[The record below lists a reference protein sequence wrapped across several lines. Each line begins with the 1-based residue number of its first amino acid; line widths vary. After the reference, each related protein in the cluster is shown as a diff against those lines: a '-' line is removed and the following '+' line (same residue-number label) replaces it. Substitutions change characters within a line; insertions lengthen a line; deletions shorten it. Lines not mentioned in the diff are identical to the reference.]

1 MNGSELMRK
10 ILEGGSLPGM
20 LPVALRLLEMSEDEA
35 ADAREMA
42 RVIEGDPGL
51 SLSLLRLVNSP
62 AYRQGPAEVT
72 SVQRA
77 LGILGLREVCFM
89 ALSMSLTDALLKL
102 PGGADYHLFW
112 RASIHRAMLVRLLGE
127 KVRLPN
133 PAEAGTLALTLEIG
147 LPMLLKA
154 LEPDQL
160 AGFPGFHVSLDEQLA
175 WERDRFGLDH
185 RQAGL
190 ELVNSWKLPEVFA
203 QCQAY
208 HGQQTGPPPS
218 PLVELVNLCRLAVES
233 FFAPGVELTAIQDA
247 ARASLGLEPEE
258 LNQMLVASLTS
269 AGDLATAMEIKL
281 DRQADLTA
289 VLEKAHAKLGDL
301 RAQAAPRLRA
311 ILGEEPDL
319 RQVRK
324 KALLAEISSVI
335 GGLKGLAEQ
344 FSVHAMADDL
354 AARQAQTIVEEADRL
369 EQVLDEIDGFTEF

>member
-1 MNGSELMRK
+1 MDGSDLMQR
-10 ILEGGSLPGM
+10 ILAGGSLPGM
-20 LPVALRLLEMSEDEA
+20 LPVALRLMEMSEDEA

-127 KVRLPN
+127 KVSLPN

-154 LEPDQL
+154 LEPGQMN
-160 AGFPGFHVSLDEQLA
+160 GFPGFHVSLDEQLA
-175 WERDRFGLDH
+175 WERASLGLDH
-185 RQAGL
+185 RQAGE
-190 ELVNSWKLPEVFA
+190 ELVKAWRLPEVFA

-208 HGQQTGPPPS
+208 HGQEGAPPPS
-218 PLVELVNLCRLAVES
+218 PLVELVDLCRLAVES

-247 ARASLGLEPEE
+247 ARASLGLDSDT
-258 LNQMLVASLTS
+258 LNQMLVTSLTN
-269 AGDLATAMEIKL
+269 AGDLASAMEIKL

-289 VLEKAHAKLGDL
+289 VLEKAHAKLGEL
-301 RAQAAPRLRA
+301 RAQAGPRLRA
-311 ILGEEPDL
+311 ILGDEPHL
-319 RQVRK
+319 RRLRK
-324 KALLAEISSVI
+324 KALLAEISAII
-335 GGLKGLAEQ
+335 GGLKGLAGQ
-344 FSVHAMADDL
+344 FTVHALADDL
-354 AARQAQTIVEEADRL
+354 AARQAQSIVEEADRL
-369 EQVLDEIDGFTEF
+369 EQVLGEIDGFTEF